1 MLPLFL
7 GIDISAI
14 SDMTLLGAYTQSA
27 LFIFFMRSLPDKFP
41 KQWEESI
48 FRMPRGVFTVI
59 MWICFFAAAS
69 NVWGMLTGSD
79 AKTIAFNVAFMV
91 VGVIFSLTWY
101 KSGKVHPAQSWED
114 A

>member
-1 MLPLFL
+1 
-7 GIDISAI
+7 
-14 SDMTLLGAYTQSA
+14 
-27 LFIFFMRSLPDKFP
+27 
-41 KQWEESI
+41 
-48 FRMPRGVFTVI
+48 
-59 MWICFFAAAS
+59 
-69 NVWGMLTGSD
+69 MLTGSD